1 MEMRIVRFITFHRDT
16 AVDNPS
22 IWWQNI
28 IVLIFLPKIQKNP
41 APSHG
46 FNFLE
51 KGKNDATG
59 TYHSYDR

>member
-1 MEMRIVRFITFHRDT
+1 MRIVRFITFHWGT

-41 APSHG
+41 APSHDSPSKKVK
-46 FNFLE
+46 NLVDPE
-51 KGKNDATG
+51 KSG
-59 TYHSYDR
+59 